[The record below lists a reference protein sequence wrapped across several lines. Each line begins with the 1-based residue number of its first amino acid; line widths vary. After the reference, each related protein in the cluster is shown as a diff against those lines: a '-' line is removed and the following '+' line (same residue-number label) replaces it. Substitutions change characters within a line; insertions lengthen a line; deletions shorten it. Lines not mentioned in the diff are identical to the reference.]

1 MEVAHMKFDG
11 TGVGT
16 ETGTRIGAQVGTQIG
31 TDVAGT
37 GVASAVRRVHALD
50 SPRTRP
56 YPQGQS

>member
-1 MEVAHMKFDG
+1 MEFDG

-16 ETGTRIGAQVGTQIG
+16 ETGTRIGAQVGAQVGIQIG
-31 TDVAGT
+31 TDFAGT
-37 GVASAVRRVHALD
+37 GVASAVRWVHALD